1 MKSKQLLTFWG
12 CFISA
17 ILVNIY
23 FVENAISTSLIYLI
37 NGLLLWI
44 FCAQY
49 IKRLHDLD
57 RPETDI
63 FLLILGHWIPFLHDS
78 ECFYSKGIDGVN
90 KHGTSPNKSFEEQ
103 VYKSDN
109 EYIRY

>member
-23 FVENAISTSLIYLI
+23 FVENAISTSLIYLT

>member
-1 MKSKQLLTFWG
+1 MWLTFLG
-12 CFISA
+12 CFIGV

-23 FVENAISTSLIYLI
+23 FVENAISTSLILYLA

-44 FCAQY
+44 YCAQY

-57 RPETDI
+57 RSETDI
-63 FLLILGHWIPFLHDS
+63 FLLILGH
-78 ECFYSKGIDGVN
+78 YSKGIDEVN

-103 VYKSDN
+103 VYKSDD
-109 EYIRY
+109 EYKIY